1 LTIKKLRC
9 LTDNYTVEESS
20 LMLQNVGLPADFWKH
35 FVTVHKNANPKEGV
49 DYSSDDVMV
58 MG

>member
-1 LTIKKLRC
+1 
-9 LTDNYTVEESS
+9 
-20 LMLQNVGLPADFWKH
+20 MLQNVGLPADFWKH

-49 DYSSDDVMV
+49 DYSSDDAMV